1 MHYRGNRYSLPPE
14 LAGATVTVTHRA
26 GGTTLAVVTGNGV
39 TVAVHPRRADGTGAT
54 MRNDTHVN
62 ALNTAAMKG
71 STSAAPHRSKQRIP
85 PGPDA
90 RAAAEVLR
98 SNDSPG
104 GGSSTAPVI
113 DLARYARA
121 AESRRTL
128 P

>member
-1 MHYRGNRYSLPPE
+1 MNEVSVFWMNVG
-14 LAGATVTVTHRA
+14 
-26 GGTTLAVVTGNGV
+26 TLAVVTGNGV

-54 MRNDTHVN
+54 ERTDTHVT
-62 ALNTAAMKG
+62 ALNTAAMAA

-85 PGPDA
+85 PGADA
-90 RAAAEVLR
+90 RAAAEALHA
-98 SNDSPG
+98 NNPAKG
-104 GGSSTAPVI
+104 FNSSAAPVI